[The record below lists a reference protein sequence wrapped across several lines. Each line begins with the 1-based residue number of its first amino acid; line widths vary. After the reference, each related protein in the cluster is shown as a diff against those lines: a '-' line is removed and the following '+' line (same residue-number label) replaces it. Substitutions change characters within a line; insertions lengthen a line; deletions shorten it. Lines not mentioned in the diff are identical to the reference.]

1 MELAIIIVGILLIIV
16 GFVGSVLPVLPGPPL
31 AFVSLLLLVF
41 VDNAKA
47 KMGFNHYAW
56 LIALGVITIFITA
69 ADYYMPI
76 WGARKFGGTK
86 AGSRGTTIGLLLAVV
101 LAVMTSGLGAILI
114 ILGPFVGAYLGEKIT
129 GQTPQVALKS
139 AKGSFLGFLVGTLM
153 KVLLVTAIGIYFIV
167 LLV

>member
-47 KMGFNHYAW
+47 KMGVNHYAW
-56 LIALGVITIFITA
+56 LIALGVLTIFITA

-76 WGARKFGGTK
+76 WGTRKFGGTK
-86 AGSRGTTIGLLLAVV
+86 AGSRGTTIGLLVAVV

-153 KVLLVTAIGIYFIV
+153 KVLVVIAIGIYFIV